1 MKTATRLDNLQ
12 VLGSFL
18 ENRLHS
24 EFPHI
29 VPFQVRCLLKEGML
43 LILAQH
49 PANVVPD
56 PQEVFSLL
64 QQAVEAEQPEFPLP
78 VRLYLRVQGTRLPYT
93 LHKFTVEPSVETFHI
108 TSVQTIAAPVEEE
121 PDLEASL
128 ETRLDVPAERQ
139 DSTETDSSYRGGVEM
154 LHITSL
160 QSRENW
166 TSGEEEDEPAHT
178 ATSWEQVLSNREL
191 EPDEMDRA
199 PLPPVSSKRWRL
211 LLPLLIAATGISLVA
226 LFSSFYA
233 LTRPCVI
240 GSCMEIPIAQ
250 QLSNKSAQTLRRF
263 ESEQEILAAKQ
274 QLTKAIR
281 TLKTI
286 PLWSSEHKDAQKLLK
301 AYQAEAYRLDE
312 TLKGLKQATQASQK
326 SQNPPHSA
334 PEWVEIQQ
342 LWQGAIAQMQQVP
355 KDSNVYPLAQ
365 QKLNDYQ
372 VNLAIV
378 NQRLTAEQQAAKQ
391 LGTAKETAQVAQALQ
406 GVAQSLE
413 NWQRVNSTW
422 QKSVNQLKQ
431 VPQGTTAYTEA
442 QQMLTLYQP
451 QLAVARDRQ
460 AQEQLAAN
468 AYKQSFSMAQQ
479 AKNSQTNNQWSQAL
493 SNWRDALNYL
503 NQIPSGTF
511 YYNKTQPLISSYT
524 DSLQQAQAKLHSAMT
539 MQEATKDLKQTCSG
553 APRICNYTITSNVI
567 KVRMTPDYAQ
577 TVRQT
582 ALEARARGDYKAQ
595 IGVVNHVLTLGEAL
609 EAISKNAQ
617 LRLEIYGPDGALVQ
631 VHNP

>member
-1 MKTATRLDNLQ
+1 MKTATQLDNLQ

-18 ENRLHS
+18 EDRLHS

-56 PQEVFSLL
+56 PQQAFSVL
-64 QQAVEAEQPEFPLP
+64 QQAVEAEQLEFPLL
-78 VRLYLRVQGTRLPYT
+78 VRLYLRVQGTQLPYT

-108 TSVQTIAAPVEEE
+108 TSVQTTAAPIEEE
-121 PDLEASL
+121 PDFEASL
-128 ETRLDVPAERQ
+128 ENSFHSAEA
-139 DSTETDSSYRGGVEM
+139 TETDSSYRESVEM
-154 LHITSL
+154 LHITSR

-166 TSGEEEDEPAHT
+166 TSGEEGDEPAPT
-178 ATSWEQVLSNREL
+178 ATSWEQALSSREL
-191 EPDEMDRA
+191 EPDEMDGET
-199 PLPPVSSKRWRL
+199 LPPVSAKRWRL
-211 LLPLLIAATGISLVA
+211 LLPLLIAGTGISLVA

-263 ESEQEILAAKQ
+263 ESEQEILEAQQ

-281 TLKTI
+281 ILKTI

-301 AYQAEAYRLDE
+301 AAQAEAYRLDE
-312 TLKGLKQATQASQK
+312 TLNGLKKAAQASQK
-326 SQNPPHSA
+326 SQYPPHSA

-342 LWQGAIAQMQQVP
+342 LWQEAIAQMQQVP

-391 LGTAKETAQVAQALQ
+391 LGAAKETAQVAQALQ
-406 GVAQSLE
+406 GIAQSLE
-413 NWQRVNSTW
+413 NWQGVNSTW
-422 QKSVNQLKQ
+422 QKSVNHLKQ

-451 QLAVARDRQ
+451 QLVVARDRQ
-460 AQEQLAAN
+460 AQEQFATN
-468 AYKQSFSMAQQ
+468 AYQQSFNMAQQ

-493 SNWRDALNYL
+493 SNWRDALSYL
-503 NQIPSGTF
+503 NQIPNGTF
-511 YYNKTQPLISSYT
+511 YYSKAQPLISSYT
-524 DSLQQAQAKLHSAMT
+524 DSLEQAQAKLHSAMT

-609 EAISKNAQ
+609 EAISKNAH